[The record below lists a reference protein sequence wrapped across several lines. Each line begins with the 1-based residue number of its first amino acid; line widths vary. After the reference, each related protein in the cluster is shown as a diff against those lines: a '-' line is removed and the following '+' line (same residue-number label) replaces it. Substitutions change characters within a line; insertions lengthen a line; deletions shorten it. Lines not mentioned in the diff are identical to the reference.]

1 MDVTE
6 ILEPLNDAQRE
17 AVTAPAGHLLVLA
30 GAGSG
35 KTRVL
40 VHRIAW
46 LLATREA
53 TPFGILAVT
62 FTNKAASE
70 MRTRIESMLGRPVG
84 GMWVGTFHGL
94 AHRLLRAHWRDAG
107 LREDFQILDSD
118 DQLRCI
124 RRVLRD
130 LDLDEQRWPPRQAQG
145 FINARKDEGLRA
157 EHLEEQ
163 SDWLMERM
171 RSIYSAYQEMC
182 ERTGVVDFAEL
193 LLRCHELF
201 RDRDDV
207 LAHYRERFRHVLV
220 DEFQD
225 TNTIQYAWLRLL
237 AGSEG
242 SLCCVGDDDQS
253 VYGWRGA
260 RIENIQQFP
269 RDFADVATVRL
280 ERNYRSSGNILAA
293 ANALIA
299 NNRGRMGKNLWT
311 EDGDGEPI
319 DVYSG
324 FNDIDEARFIVSR
337 IRQWVDSGGRRDEV
351 AILYRVSAQSR
362 VLEEALLA
370 QRVAYRV
377 FGGLRFYERAEIK
390 SALAYCRLVAN
401 RDDDAAFERIV
412 NLPPRGIG
420 ARTVDILRTEAKSR
434 SQSLWA
440 AALRVIDERTAGA
453 RACGA
458 LRGFVELIDDL
469 ASGVHDIALHE
480 QIDAAVE
487 RSGLLDYYRQAKID
501 RAQTRI
507 ENLQELVIAAGQF
520 AFDGDDGDPQDP
532 LTAFLSRAALE
543 AGEEQAAEGEDL
555 VSLMTLHSAKGLEFP
570 VVFVCGMEEGL
581 FPHSRSSDDPEK
593 LEEERRLCYVG
604 MTRAKRKLCMSHA
617 ESRRLYGGSDRYST
631 PSRFLRELPPE
642 RVEEVRLRGTV
653 SRPGFADSAQ
663 AAHGFGADSRRVE
676 RTAPRTACPAPE
688 VRRGRR
694 ADVRRTR
701 HPRRVPGQLRGGRQQ
716 VARRRLREPGN
727 GLSPAPAF
735 TAWPARRLPPRHLA
749 QDFTDGWLSA
759 GRHPRLVEH
768 EPDGVANIVIGQM
781 RKAAF
786 RWHRPFAVGD
796 GLEESRHALAEP
808 GLPPG
813 RIVDLRRAGH
823 AAHVAREASALVNF
837 LARRN
842 IDRAA
847 AAATVWAAEPA
858 VPVSEAVVV
867 SLVATS
873 AGAALAVE
881 TVWAGACVC
890 SAGSPIRD
898 WPTGAIRAATMSGLL
913 FIFAYACPPI
923 EFATKYMPNPN
934 TVRRISITP
943 NWRQKTSS
951 ALLT

>member
-70 MRTRIESMLGRPVG
+70 MRNRIESMLGRPVG

-163 SDWLMERM
+163 SDRWMERM
-171 RSIYSAYQEMC
+171 RSIYSVYQETC

-207 LAHYRERFRHVLV
+207 LAHYRERFRHILV

-370 QRVAYRV
+370 QSVAYRV

-401 RDDDAAFERIV
+401 RDDDAAFERVV

-469 ASGVHDIALHE
+469 ASGVHGIALHE
-480 QIDAAVE
+480 QIEAAVE
-487 RSGLLDYYRQAKID
+487 RSGLLDYYRQEKID

-507 ENLQELVIAAGQF
+507 ENLQELVIAAEQF
-520 AFDGDDGDPQDP
+520 TFDGDDGGPQDP
-532 LTAFLSRAALE
+532 LIAYLSHAALE

-581 FPHSRSSDDPEK
+581 FPHSRSSDEPEK

-617 ESRRLYGGSDRYST
+617 ESRRLYGGTDRYST

-642 RVEEVRLRGTV
+642 RIEEVRLRGTV
-653 SRPGFADSAQ
+653 SRPGF
-663 AAHGFGADSRRVE
+663 RVP
-676 RTAPRTACPAPE
+676 PR
-688 VRRGRR
+688 
-694 ADVRRTR
+694 RRT
-701 HPRRVPGQLRGGRQQ
+701 GF
-716 VARRRLREPGN
+716 EPIHDESN
-727 GLSPAPAF
+727 GLRLGQRVQHPKF
-735 TAWPARRLPPRHLA
+735 GEGVVLMYEGQGTHARV
-749 QDFTDGWLSA
+749 Q
-759 GRHPRLVEH
+759 
-768 EPDGVANIVIGQM
+768 
-781 RKAAF
+781 
-786 RWHRPFAVGD
+786 
-796 GLEESRHALAEP
+796 
-808 GLPPG
+808 
-813 RIVDLRRAGH
+813 
-823 AAHVAREASALVNF
+823 VNF
-837 LARRN
+837 
-842 IDRAA
+842 
-847 AAATVWAAEPA
+847 
-858 VPVSEAVVV
+858 EA
-867 SLVATS
+867 
-873 AGAALAVE
+873 
-881 TVWAGACVC
+881 
-890 SAGSPIRD
+890 AGSK
-898 WPTGAIRAATMSGLL
+898 WLVV
-913 FIFAYACPPI
+913 AYANLAP
-923 EFATKYMPNPN
+923 
-934 TVRRISITP
+934 V
-943 NWRQKTSS
+943 
-951 ALLT
+951 

>member
-207 LAHYRERFRHVLV
+207 LAHYRERFRHILV

-242 SLCCVGDDDQS
+242 YLCCVGDDDQS

-362 VLEEALLA
+362 VLEEALLS
-370 QRVAYRV
+370 QSVAYRV

-401 RDDDAAFERIV
+401 RDDDAAFERVV

-420 ARTVDILRTEAKSR
+420 ARTVDILRTEAR
-434 SQSLWA
+434 NRGESLWA
-440 AALRVIDERTAGA
+440 AARAVIADGVASA
-453 RACGA
+453 RAAGA
-458 LRGFVELIDDL
+458 LRSFLDLIDEL
-469 ASGVHDIALHE
+469 ASGFVDIALHE
-480 QIDAAVE
+480 QIELAVE
-487 RSGLLDYYRQAKID
+487 RSGLLAYYRQEKID

-507 ENLQELVIAAGQF
+507 ENLQELVIAAEQF
-520 AFDGDDGDPQDP
+520 TFDDDRNPQDP
-532 LTAFLSRAALE
+532 LTTFLSHAALE

-570 VVFVCGMEEGL
+570 AVFICGMEEGL

-642 RVEEVRLRGTV
+642 RIEEVRLRGMV
-653 SRPGFADSAQ
+653 SRPGP
-663 AAHGFGADSRRVE
+663 RVS
-676 RTAPRTACPAPE
+676 PR
-688 VRRGRR
+688 
-694 ADVRRTR
+694 
-701 HPRRVPGQLRGGRQQ
+701 
-716 VARRRLREPGN
+716 
-727 GLSPAPAF
+727 
-735 TAWPARRLPPRHLA
+735 
-749 QDFTDGWLSA
+749 
-759 GRHPRLVEH
+759 
-768 EPDGVANIVIGQM
+768 
-781 RKAAF
+781 
-786 RWHRPFAVGD
+786 
-796 GLEESRHALAEP
+796 
-808 GLPPG
+808 
-813 RIVDLRRAGH
+813 RRAGSEPIHDESNGLRLGQRVQHPKFGEGVVLMYEGQGAH
-823 AAHVAREASALVNF
+823 ARVQVNF
-837 LARRN
+837 
-842 IDRAA
+842 
-847 AAATVWAAEPA
+847 
-858 VPVSEAVVV
+858 EA
-867 SLVATS
+867 
-873 AGAALAVE
+873 
-881 TVWAGACVC
+881 
-890 SAGSPIRD
+890 AGSK
-898 WPTGAIRAATMSGLL
+898 WLVV
-913 FIFAYACPPI
+913 AYANLAP
-923 EFATKYMPNPN
+923 
-934 TVRRISITP
+934 V
-943 NWRQKTSS
+943 
-951 ALLT
+951 

>member
-70 MRTRIESMLGRPVG
+70 MRTRIESMLARPVG

-163 SDWLMERM
+163 SDRLMERM

-193 LLRCHELF
+193 LLRCHELI

-207 LAHYRERFRHVLV
+207 LAHYRERFRHILV

-362 VLEEALLA
+362 VLEEALLSHS
-370 QRVAYRV
+370 VAYRV

-401 RDDDAAFERIV
+401 RDDDAAFERVV

-458 LRGFVELIDDL
+458 LRSFVELIDDL
-469 ASGVHDIALHE
+469 ASGVHDIALRE
-480 QIDAAVE
+480 QIEAAVE

-520 AFDGDDGDPQDP
+520 AFDGNDGDPQNP

-570 VVFVCGMEEGL
+570 FVFVCGMEEGL

-617 ESRRLYGGSDRYST
+617 ESRRLYGGTDRYST

-642 RVEEVRLRGTV
+642 RIAEVRLRGTV
-653 SRPGFADSAQ
+653 SRPGVRA
-663 AAHGFGADSRRVE
+663 
-676 RTAPRTACPAPE
+676 APR
-688 VRRGRR
+688 
-694 ADVRRTR
+694 
-701 HPRRVPGQLRGGRQQ
+701 
-716 VARRRLREPGN
+716 
-727 GLSPAPAF
+727 
-735 TAWPARRLPPRHLA
+735 
-749 QDFTDGWLSA
+749 
-759 GRHPRLVEH
+759 
-768 EPDGVANIVIGQM
+768 
-781 RKAAF
+781 
-786 RWHRPFAVGD
+786 
-796 GLEESRHALAEP
+796 
-808 GLPPG
+808 
-813 RIVDLRRAGH
+813 RRAGFEPIHDESNGLRLGQRVQHPKFGEGVVLMYEGQGAH
-823 AAHVAREASALVNF
+823 ARVQVNF
-837 LARRN
+837 E
-842 IDRAA
+842 AA
-847 AAATVWAAEPA
+847 GNKWL
-858 VPVSEAVVV
+858 VV
-867 SLVATS
+867 
-873 AGAALAVE
+873 
-881 TVWAGACVC
+881 
-890 SAGSPIRD
+890 
-898 WPTGAIRAATMSGLL
+898 
-913 FIFAYACPPI
+913 AYANLAP
-923 EFATKYMPNPN
+923 
-934 TVRRISITP
+934 V
-943 NWRQKTSS
+943 
-951 ALLT
+951 

>member
-1 MDVTE
+1 MDVTD

-70 MRTRIESMLGRPVG
+70 MRNRIESMLGRPVG

-107 LREDFQILDSD
+107 LREDFQILDSE

-124 RRVLRD
+124 RRAMRD
-130 LDLDEQRWPPRQAQG
+130 LDLDEQRWPPKQAQG

-157 EHLEEQ
+157 EHLERPA
-163 SDWLMERM
+163 DLWMERM
-171 RSIYSAYQEMC
+171 VRIYATYQETC

-207 LAHYRERFRHVLV
+207 LAHYRARFRHILV

-242 SLCCVGDDDQS
+242 HLCCVGDDDQS

-260 RIENIQQFP
+260 RIENILQFP

-299 NNRGRMGKNLWT
+299 NNQGRMGKNLWT

-319 DVYSG
+319 DVYAG

-337 IRQWVDSGGRRDEV
+337 IRQWVEVGGRRDDI

-370 QRVAYRV
+370 QGVAYRV
-377 FGGLRFYERAEIK
+377 YGGLRFYERAEIK
-390 SALAYCRLVAN
+390 NALAYCRLIAN
-401 RDDDAAFERIV
+401 RDDDAAFERVV

-420 ARTVDILRTEAKSR
+420 ARTVDILRTGAKER
-434 SQSLWA
+434 GESLWA
-440 AALRVIDERTAGA
+440 ATRRTIADGA
-453 RACGA
+453 ASPRAAGA
-458 LRGFVELIDDL
+458 LRGFLDLIDEL
-469 ASGVHDIALHE
+469 ASGPDDIALHE
-480 QIDAAVE
+480 LVE
-487 RSGLLDYYRQAKID
+487 STVEGSGLLDYYRQEKVD
-501 RAQTRI
+501 RARTRI

-520 AFDGDDGDPQDP
+520 DFDGEDRWPRDPDAAGDKPREGDEGQGDGADRNTLTP
-532 LTAFLSRAALE
+532 LTAFLSHAALE
-543 AGEEQAAEGEDL
+543 SGEEQAAEGEDL

-570 VVFVCGMEEGL
+570 VVFVSGMEEGL
-581 FPHSRSSDDPEK
+581 FPHSRSSEDPGK

-604 MTRAKRKLCMSHA
+604 MTRAERKLCLTYA

-631 PSRFLRELPPE
+631 PSRFLRELPPD
-642 RVEEVRLRGTV
+642 RVEEVRLRGRV
-653 SRPGFADSAQ
+653 SRPGL
-663 AAHGFGADSRRVE
+663 
-676 RTAPRTACPAPE
+676 
-688 VRRGRR
+688 
-694 ADVRRTR
+694 
-701 HPRRVPGQLRGGRQQ
+701 RVP
-716 VARRRLREPGN
+716 
-727 GLSPAPAF
+727 
-735 TAWPARRLPPRHLA
+735 PR
-749 QDFTDGWLSA
+749 
-759 GRHPRLVEH
+759 
-768 EPDGVANIVIGQM
+768 
-781 RKAAF
+781 
-786 RWHRPFAVGD
+786 
-796 GLEESRHALAEP
+796 
-808 GLPPG
+808 
-813 RIVDLRRAGH
+813 RRAGSEPMRDETNGLRLGQRVQHPKFGEGVVLTYEGQGAH
-823 AAHVAREASALVNF
+823 ARVQVNF
-837 LARRN
+837 EGAGSKWLVVAYAN
-842 IDRAA
+842 L
-847 AAATVWAAEPA
+847 
-858 VPVSEAVVV
+858 VPV
-867 SLVATS
+867 
-873 AGAALAVE
+873 
-881 TVWAGACVC
+881 
-890 SAGSPIRD
+890 
-898 WPTGAIRAATMSGLL
+898 
-913 FIFAYACPPI
+913 
-923 EFATKYMPNPN
+923 
-934 TVRRISITP
+934 
-943 NWRQKTSS
+943 
-951 ALLT
+951 